1 MLHSLKKIVA
11 FLFKLDYYL
20 INKTASRQG
29 GCNMDKNEKK
39 ITVRIEEDLYKEF
52 KKALIENNITMKAC
66 MTDLIKQYLKEN
78 SK

>member
-1 MLHSLKKIVA
+1 
-11 FLFKLDYYL
+11 
-20 INKTASRQG
+20 
-29 GCNMDKNEKK
+29 MDKNEKK